1 MRLRRE
7 AYENGK
13 KDSFSPP
20 CACVSVGNIG
30 WGGSGKTPL
39 VAWLLEWARE
49 KELKA
54 VTLTRGYKA
63 SPPSTPFLVRADSK
77 PEFAGDEPLL
87 LARAHAEAKIVVD
100 PDRARAGAWAWGK
113 FKPDLFVLDDG
124 FQHLK
129 VRRHVDLVLL
139 RPKDLEH
146 EWDRVIPAGSWRE
159 GAGALKRATAFLI
172 KAPEE
177 TFTALV
183 PLLQNRLKK
192 FNKPV
197 FNFFLEPVGLKQV
210 ASGESALDFQGK
222 AYILASAIA
231 EPDQLAQTAAKL
243 LGYPPRE
250 HRLFPDHH
258 TYTQRDWRALRDA
271 SKRLDAPHIL
281 CTPKDAVKLE
291 RFANPSLWT
300 LETDLRFGQTL
311 FRDLA
316 FPQWWDATWEGLKND
331 LRSEGTF

>member
-20 CACVSVGNIG
+20 CSCVSVGNIG

-100 PDRARAGAWAWGK
+100 PDRARAGAWAWEK

-129 VRRHVDLVLL
+129 VQRHVDLVLL
-139 RPKDLEH
+139 RPKDLES
-146 EWDRVIPAGSWRE
+146 EWNRVIPAGSWRE
-159 GAGALKRATAFLI
+159 GAGALKRATAFLV

-177 TFTALV
+177 TFTANV
-183 PLLQNRLKK
+183 PLLKKRLEK
-192 FNKPV
+192 FGRPV
-197 FNFFLEPVGLKQV
+197 FNFSFRPVGVKQAV
-210 ASGESALDFQGK
+210 SGESAPDFQGR
-222 AYILASAIA
+222 AYILASAVA
-231 EPDQLAQTAAKL
+231 EPDQVARTAAGL

-250 HRLFPDHH
+250 HLTFPDHH
-258 TYTQRDWRALRDA
+258 AYTQKDWRGLQDA
-271 SKRLDAPHIL
+271 STRLDAPHIL
-281 CTPKDAVKLE
+281 CTPKDAVKLA
-291 RFANPSLWT
+291 RFAEPTLWT
-300 LETDLRFGQTL
+300 LETDLRFGPAL
-311 FRDLA
+311 FTNLT
-316 FPQWWDATWEGLKND
+316 FPQWWEDAWDKLK
-331 LRSEGTF
+331 ETK